1 MQSCIRIWLRV
12 TRSPYV
18 LKPIPFPLDELSRL
32 FRWPLVKRRTRKD
45 KGWTPPLGL
54 SPVQG
59 TGVSSRGGGVDTWVC
74 VITSCPGDSSVPSPP
89 CADSLS
95 TWRRPPDPRF
105 SGPQCISR
113 FVVHKDRNG
122 AAPPPALT
130 VSPACRSVADRR
142 SPQVLVRN
150 LIHHSGLLRSLSTAG
165 TAALTSPASGPAG
178 GSSTSVSREDWSVW
192 LLVFGGL
199 GFCHEGF
206 GCPLG

>member
-1 MQSCIRIWLRV
+1 MSCRGFSDGLWLKEEQEK
-12 TRSPYV
+12 T
-18 LKPIPFPLDELSRL
+18 
-32 FRWPLVKRRTRKD
+32 
-45 KGWTPPLGL
+45 KGGLRPWVCHLCRGQACPPGA
-54 SPVQG
+54 
-59 TGVSSRGGGVDTWVC
+59 GGVDTWVC